1 VSFAIAHFTQHSEM
15 TAIITEGQVKI
26 MNEALAG
33 ADQGRNKVF
42 AGGDVTPAFKA
53 TGKPNTIEVVL
64 RGKDGADLP
73 STSTD
78 SRGITI
84 FITLPVTT
92 VVEGYIDVEK
102 TLKWKRSSKED
113 RAPTQ
118 SLKLSLAPTDPRLAS
133 SLPGLGAFKTFGF
146 DGLISAWFE
155 AKYAPTS
162 TLKKQ
167 LAAGDEEKY
176 RETMGALLMD
186 TGMAPFGCVSET
198 DTGEL
203 VGTFRSKVAPYSG
216 ETTAANKEI
225 IEACDITS
233 EVAMFAEETDGIRKQ
248 FVELINVDG
257 TKVSPEEYCD
267 RARTMCEPGSL
278 VTATVMVFFGGI
290 TTYEG
295 KQSFKPK
302 LVSIQAVETA
312 AMSGDK
318 RGPTN
323 LLDALAKF
331 KAKEQQEQEKQ
342 LEEGTKK
349 KKPKVAK

>member
-1 VSFAIAHFTQHSEM
+1 M
-15 TAIITEGQVKI
+15 TAIITEAQVKI
-26 MNEALAG
+26 MNEALSSS
-33 ADQGRNKVF
+33 DHGRNKIF
-42 AGGDVTPAFKA
+42 AGGDTTAAFKP

-64 RGKDGADLP
+64 RDKEGTDLP
-73 STSTD
+73 HSSTD

-92 VVEGYIDVEK
+92 VVEGYIDVVK

-118 SLKLSLAPTDPRLAS
+118 SLKLSLAPTDSRLAS
-133 SLPGLGAFKTFGF
+133 SLPGLTAFKQFGF
-146 DGLISAWFE
+146 DGLIEAWFE

-167 LAAGDEEKY
+167 LNEKDKY
-176 RETMGALLMD
+176 VETMGALLMD

-198 DTGEL
+198 DAGEL
-203 VGTFRSKVAPYSG
+203 VGTFRSKIAPYTG
-216 ETTAANKEI
+216 ETTPENQAI
-225 IEACDITS
+225 IDACDVTS

-257 TKVSPEEYCD
+257 SKVSAEDYCD
-267 RARTMCEPGSL
+267 RAQTMCEPGSL

-312 AMSGDK
+312 AVSGDK

-323 LLDALAKF
+323 LLDALQRF
-331 KAKEQQEQEKQ
+331 EAKEQEEQPT
-342 LEEGTKK
+342 EGGGKK
-349 KKPKVAK
+349 KKVKSKN

>member
-1 VSFAIAHFTQHSEM
+1 M
-15 TAIITEGQVKI
+15 TAIITEGQVRI
-26 MNEALAG
+26 MNDALASS
-33 ADQGRNKVF
+33 DHGRNKIF
-42 AGGDVTPAFKA
+42 SGGETTPTFKA

-64 RGKDGADLP
+64 RGQDGVEMP
-73 STSTD
+73 RTSTD

-92 VVEGYIDVEK
+92 VVEGYIDVKK

-118 SLKLSLAPTDPRLAS
+118 SLKLSLAPTDPRLVS
-133 SLPGLGAFKTFGF
+133 SLPGLAAFKTFGF
-146 DGLISAWFE
+146 DGLINAWFE

-167 LAAGDEEKY
+167 LSDKDKY
-176 RETMGALLMD
+176 VETMAALLLD

-198 DTGEL
+198 EAGEL
-203 VGTFRSKVAPYSG
+203 VGTFRSKIAPYAG
-216 ETTAANKEI
+216 ETTPENLAI
-225 IEACDITS
+225 IHTCDVLS
-233 EVAMFAEETDGIRKQ
+233 EFAEETEGTRKQ

-257 TKVSPEEYCD
+257 TKVSAEDYCD
-267 RARTMCEPGSL
+267 RAETMCEPGSL

-312 AMSGDK
+312 AVSGDK

-323 LLDALAKF
+323 LLDALNKF
-331 KAKEQQEQEKQ
+331 EKAQEEAQD
-342 LEEGTKK
+342 GSKK
-349 KKPKVAK
+349 KKKMTKSNT